1 MKRILIYTF
10 SLLWLMASCQ
20 QPELF
25 DLPVGGDSEGTVE
38 VTFSVQMPDGALA
51 TKAFG
56 ESTAT
61 AIKTLHLIVFDENG
75 YYIDTR
81 PATLI
86 SGGVADHNTHKNE
99 HKFKVTLRKTE
110 KERIIHFIANC
121 PVDQI
126 HYGHESDIISNL
138 YVTKGSDMESAY
150 WYRTQ
155 VWYIKTKEKA
165 DPSDPDVLVDKIAAK
180 FQCVPLLRNYA
191 SITVLDGVA
200 DNNVF
205 DMESYAMYNTIDRGT
220 VAPYNIDSVAFQSF
234 IDENNALY
242 PYATLRDEYGYFG
255 HALPSATLKT
265 TLSDSDFLAPGKPTY
280 MYERK
285 VSVRAGAEHQ
295 WSESPPHIIIKG
307 RYNNA
312 AAYSY
317 YKVDLLRHSATDNKN
332 YYYNILRN
340 FTYTFTIRTVAGPG
354 YPTLEEAMNNPAGN
368 NLAGATDTQGFT
380 NVSDGLGRIF
390 VSYTDTTLITDNSIK
405 LRYKYIP
412 SIQNYEVTANDRVEV
427 EGILDGT
434 GSVIK
439 GKADG
444 YRELTGEMAGW
455 AEVTLDVQEPGAI
468 THVQEIYLNVKD
480 NANLHKT
487 IRYRLQRPLDL
498 MVNCWPKYIAR
509 SAGKLMDVAIR
520 IPTDLTP
527 DLFPL
532 DFAIEVKDLTLS
544 PDATQ
549 PNNVMPVEPALS
561 IVPEKEGKR
570 SYHFVKT
577 IESYED
583 YQALE
588 MYEGLKLVRTYW
600 LTTKAE
606 NASTVYVY
614 NKYFNLGSDWFENG
628 ESFTLLTFPDGVPEG
643 AGNEVKFIFNM
654 NKVAPVTITLEGL
667 SFSSTDPGQNTMVYN
682 PANTGS
688 QELTLYTV
696 NEKGEVKV
704 SLEAT
709 GFEPAS
715 IVAQQSNE
723 VLISSL
729 TVTFTHADS
738 GAPGANTVI
747 PELMVSGGGTADY
760 DRVTGQRTGR
770 NPYTYTITY
779 ENVVFKGVSNAS
791 VVTASYTHQVTNN
804 RGQVTHEC
812 TLSGS
817 ATIGDL
823 TSHPTIQMTAQ

>member
-1 MKRILIYTF
+1 
-10 SLLWLMASCQ
+10 MASCQ
-20 QPELF
+20 QPELL
-25 DLPVGGDSEGTVE
+25 DLPAGGDSEGTVE
-38 VTFSVQMPDGALA
+38 VTFSVQLPDDALA

-75 YYIDTR
+75 YYIDTQ

-86 SGGVADHNTHKNE
+86 DGVADHESHKNE

-138 YVTKGSDMESAY
+138 YVTRGSDKESAY
-150 WYRTQ
+150 WYRMQ

-165 DPSDPDVLVDKIAAK
+165 KEGDPDVLVDEIALK
-180 FQCVPLLRNYA
+180 FKCVPLLRNYA
-191 SITVLDGVA
+191 SITVVDDVA
-200 DNNVF
+200 DNVF
-205 DMESYAMYNTIDRGT
+205 NMESYAVYNTIDRGT
-220 VAPYNIDSVAFQSF
+220 VAPYHIDANGFQSF
-234 IDENNALY
+234 IDDKNNLLS
-242 PYATLRDEYGYFG
+242 YATLRDTYKYYG

-265 TLSDSDFLAPGKPTY
+265 TLSDSDFLAPGNPTY

-285 VSVRAGAEHQ
+285 VSVRAGAEYQ

-317 YKVDLLRHSATDNKN
+317 YKVDLLRYGTDGKS

-340 FTYTFTIRTVAGPG
+340 FTYTFTINSVAGPG

-390 VSYTDTTLITDNSIK
+390 VSYTDTTLTSNNNIK

-412 SIQNYEVTANDRVEV
+412 SIQNYEVSANDRVEV

-434 GSVIK
+434 GTVIK
-439 GKADG
+439 GKVGDMVS
-444 YRELTGEMAGW
+444 LTGEMAGW
-455 AEVTLDVQEPGAI
+455 AEVTLSVQTPGAI
-468 THVQEIYLNVKD
+468 THLQEIYLNVTD

-487 IRYRLQRPLDL
+487 IRYRLQRPLQ
-498 MVNCWPKYIAR
+498 MKVNCWPKYIAKA
-509 SAGKLMDVAIR
+509 AGKLMDVALR
-520 IPTDLTP
+520 IPDDLTP

-549 PNNVMPVEPALS
+549 KNNEMPVEPALS
-561 IVPEKEGKR
+561 IVPSKAGKR

-577 IESYED
+577 IETYED

-588 MYEGLKLVRTYW
+588 MYEGLKLIRTYW

-606 NASTVYVY
+606 NKSEVFVY
-614 NKYFNLGSDWFENG
+614 NKYFNLASDEFFNA
-628 ESFTLLTFPDGVPEG
+628 ESFTLLTFPDGVPSG
-643 AGNEVKFIFNM
+643 AGNPVSFHFNM
-654 NKVAPVTITLEGL
+654 NSVTPVKVTLDGL
-667 SFSSTDPGQNTMVYN
+667 SFSSTDPNVNTYEYI
-682 PANTGS
+682 PTNTGK
-688 QELTLYTV
+688 QILPTMYTI
-696 NEKGEVKV
+696 NESGKVKV
-704 SLEAT
+704 TLEADGYAT
-709 GFEPAS
+709 DFLE
-715 IVAQQSNE
+715 VEQSSK
-723 VLISSL
+723 VTISKL
-729 TVTFTHADS
+729 TVTFTHAS
-738 GAPGANTVI
+738 SYAPNNANSVVPVLKVDGREVT
-747 PELMVSGGGTADY
+747 PG
-760 DRVTGQRTGR
+760 RVTGTRSQSSNR
-770 NPYTYTITY
+770 YTYTITC
-779 ENVVFKGVSNAS
+779 ENVVFEDVTNES
-791 VVTASYTHQVTNN
+791 VVTATYSHSEGNGWWQSHSCSY
-804 RGQVTHEC
+804 
-812 TLSGS
+812 SGS

-823 TSHPTIQMTAQ
+823 KSHPTITMTQQ